1 MHVVHARSVMTLE
14 EALDR
19 VGRMIGQ
26 ALDWTFLESFLP
38 ATQDP
43 QFRKSALASSF
54 LAVLELAK
62 RGRLEFVQEEAFAP
76 IKLRA
81 A

>member
-1 MHVVHARSVMTLE
+1 MTLE

-19 VGRMIGQ
+19 LGGMIGQ
-26 ALDWTFLESFLP
+26 ALDWTVLESFLP
-38 ATQDP
+38 STQDP

-54 LAVLELAK
+54 LAILELAK
-62 RGRLEFVQEEAFAP
+62 RGRLEFAQEEAFAP
-76 IKLRA
+76 IRVKA